1 LYGIIELSISPV
13 KIYNVKDIQIVLANP
28 CSEQWDEMQEVA
40 SGRHCES
47 CKKDI
52 YDLTA
57 SSDAELVAFFKN
69 KKDNVCGRLLSSQL
83 NRTLIV
89 PPAAS
94 NWRWLVPFAITAV
107 AMTPA
112 KAQNLKPVKPKVEN
126 SPSRQPINSLQEPSP
141 VAQRLL
147 SGTVVDTVSGRPL
160 AGVRIKQS
168 GFQNVLAITDS
179 TGKFELHTDKVN
191 MIVPCTFDLFG
202 ETTATAYLKDNM
214 TVRMPAPKTIRL
226 GAMITVPSNQQPLYI
241 IVSGKK
247 TCTLDQLQFSSLN
260 PSSIESLKVLKGTEA
275 TAAYGPKAINGV
287 LVIGIKKEFEDR
299 FEFSKAK

>member
-1 LYGIIELSISPV
+1 
-13 KIYNVKDIQIVLANP
+13 VKDIQIVLVNP
-28 CSEQWDEMQEVA
+28 CSEQWDEMQEVD

-69 KKDNVCGRLLSSQL
+69 KKDNVCGRMLSSQL

-89 PPAAS
+89 PPATS

-179 TGKFELHTDKVN
+179 TGKFELYTDKVN
-191 MIVPCTFDLFG
+191 MIVPCIFDLFG
-202 ETTATAYLKDNM
+202 ETTARAYLKDNM
-214 TVRMPAPKTIRL
+214 TVRMATPKTVRL
-226 GAMITVPSNQQPLYI
+226 GGVAVLPGNQQPLYI
-241 IVSGKK
+241 IFSGKK
-247 TCTLDQLQFSSLN
+247 TCTLNLLQFNSLV
-260 PSSIESLKVLKGTEA
+260 PDWIESVNVLKGTEA
-275 TAAYGPKAINGV
+275 TAAYGSKAINGV
-287 LVIGIKKEFEDR
+287 IVIGIKKAFEDR